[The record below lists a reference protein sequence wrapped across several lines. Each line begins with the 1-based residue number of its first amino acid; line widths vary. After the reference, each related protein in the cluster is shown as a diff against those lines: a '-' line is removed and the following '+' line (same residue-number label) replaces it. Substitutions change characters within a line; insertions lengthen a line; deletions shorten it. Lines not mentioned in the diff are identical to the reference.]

1 MTFLAMGR
9 RAVELIQI
17 AAGLWINRRIGAW
30 KCSISF
36 FFNNLALLRMK
47 RQTFKFH
54 RHCIKLVIIMDENFK
69 LESLT

>member
-17 AAGLWINRRIGAW
+17 AAELWVNRRIGAW
-30 KCSISF
+30 KRSIPSF
-36 FFNNLALLRMK
+36 FNTLAVLRLK
-47 RQTFKFH
+47 RQTLKFH
-54 RHCIKLVIIMDENFK
+54 RHCIKLVTIMSENFN